1 MDEPQIILFI
11 GDPYR
16 CDRALAKREEEIF
29 SGTAGGERRTVYADE
44 ADPSSLGVDLRSSSL
59 FSSRR
64 HFVIRGIERAQA
76 EAALAA
82 AITREISD
90 GTFVSLIA
98 TELKGKSP
106 ILKACRKRGAVVSLP
121 APRGRGM
128 TRAAAGIL
136 AERGVEVEEESID
149 VLLNRTGGRLIA
161 LAREA
166 EKLRSFAR
174 TGGLT
179 GEAVERLAF
188 PNAEQTVYPFYDR
201 LGEGDLTGAIAGIR
215 ELDEDPT
222 LMLSGAIRHLT
233 RLAMIR
239 LLLDRKTP
247 AKRIGGLV
255 GLPDWL
261 ARRLIA
267 QAKLHGID
275 RLISLLDL
283 AVGLDLE
290 VKAGRIP
297 AFDALLKLVFAAT
310 SPQRPGRG

>member
-29 SGTAGGERRTVYADE
+29 S
-44 ADPSSLGVDLRSSSL
+44 
-59 FSSRR
+59 
-64 HFVIRGIERAQA
+64 
-76 EAALAA
+76 
-82 AITREISD
+82 REISD

-136 AERGVEVEEESID
+136 AERGLEVEEESID

-179 GEAVERLAF
+179 
-188 PNAEQTVYPFYDR
+188 
-201 LGEGDLTGAIAGIR
+201 
-215 ELDEDPT
+215 
-222 LMLSGAIRHLT
+222 
-233 RLAMIR
+233 
-239 LLLDRKTP
+239 
-247 AKRIGGLV
+247 
-255 GLPDWL
+255 
-261 ARRLIA
+261 
-267 QAKLHGID
+267 
-275 RLISLLDL
+275 
-283 AVGLDLE
+283 
-290 VKAGRIP
+290 
-297 AFDALLKLVFAAT
+297 
-310 SPQRPGRG
+310 RGT